1 MNHFPP
7 QPTLFH
13 FSLAEWGKN
22 RYITKKSYRRKS
34 VEVQYISKIVIVA
47 IAIIISIISMGL
59 LQVLFQWIK
68 ALHSNVEVSYFR
80 LVSMKL
86 RKVPIQ
92 TIIEASVLG
101 RSEGYPIELDMLE
114 AHYLAGGNV
123 LRTVQAVIAA
133 NKANVKLDF
142 KEAAALDLAGN
153 DMLEVAKN
161 ISKNKSFNGII

>member
-1 MNHFPP
+1 M
-7 QPTLFH
+7 
-13 FSLAEWGKN
+13 
-22 RYITKKSYRRKS
+22 
-34 VEVQYISKIVIVA
+34 EVQYISKIVIIA

-80 LVSMKL
+80 LLGMRL

-92 TIIEASVLG
+92 TIIDACVLG
-101 RSEGYPIELDMLE
+101 RSEGYPIELDLLE

-142 KEAAALDLAGN
+142 SMPPAVRFFAVPAGHC
-153 DMLEVAKN
+153 DEYPDVRYAGSARLFQTLPA
-161 ISKNKSFNGII
+161 FA

>member
-1 MNHFPP
+1 MAFIV
-7 QPTLFH
+7 TVIGLFC
-13 FSLAEWGKN
+13 
-22 RYITKKSYRRKS
+22 
-34 VEVQYISKIVIVA
+34 
-47 IAIIISIISMGL
+47 

-80 LVSMKL
+80 LLGMRL

-92 TIIEASVLG
+92 TIIDACVLG
-101 RSEGYPIELDMLE
+101 RSEGYPIELDLLE

-142 KEAAALDLAGN
+142 KEAAALDLAG
-153 DMLEVAKN
+153 DDILEVAKN

>member
-1 MNHFPP
+1 M
-7 QPTLFH
+7 
-13 FSLAEWGKN
+13 
-22 RYITKKSYRRKS
+22 
-34 VEVQYISKIVIVA
+34 EVQYISKIVIIA

-101 RSEGYPIELDMLE
+101 RSESYPIELDLLE

-142 KEAAALDLAGN
+142 KEAAALDLAGD

-161 ISKNKSFNGII
+161 IAKNKSFNGII

>member
-1 MNHFPP
+1 M
-7 QPTLFH
+7 
-13 FSLAEWGKN
+13 
-22 RYITKKSYRRKS
+22 
-34 VEVQYISKIVIVA
+34 EVQYISRIVIAAMAFIVTV
-47 IAIIISIISMGL
+47 IGL
-59 LQVLFQWIK
+59 FCLQVLFQWIK

-80 LVSMKL
+80 LLGMRL

-92 TIIEASVLG
+92 TIIDACVLG
-101 RSEGYPIELDMLE
+101 RSEGYPIELDLLE

-142 KEAAALDLAGN
+142 KEAAALDLAG
-153 DMLEVAKN
+153 DDILEVAKN

>member
-1 MNHFPP
+1 MAFIV
-7 QPTLFH
+7 TVIGLFC
-13 FSLAEWGKN
+13 
-22 RYITKKSYRRKS
+22 
-34 VEVQYISKIVIVA
+34 
-47 IAIIISIISMGL
+47 

-80 LVSMKL
+80 LLGMRL

-92 TIIEASVLG
+92 TIIDACVLG
-101 RSEGYPIELDMLE
+101 RSEGYPIELDLLE

-142 KEAAALDLAGN
+142 KEAAALDLAG
-153 DMLEVAKN
+153 DDILEVAKN
-161 ISKNKSFNGII
+161 IFKNKSFNGII

>member
-1 MNHFPP
+1 M
-7 QPTLFH
+7 
-13 FSLAEWGKN
+13 
-22 RYITKKSYRRKS
+22 
-34 VEVQYISKIVIVA
+34 EVQYISKIVTVA

-80 LVSMKL
+80 LLGMRL
-86 RKVPIQ
+86 RRVPIQ

-142 KEAAALDLAGN
+142 KEAAALDLAGD

-161 ISKNKSFNGII
+161 IAKNKSFNGIIKSTRDHQ

>member
-1 MNHFPP
+1 M
-7 QPTLFH
+7 
-13 FSLAEWGKN
+13 
-22 RYITKKSYRRKS
+22 
-34 VEVQYISKIVIVA
+34 EVQYISKIVIIA

-80 LVSMKL
+80 LLGMRL
-86 RKVPIQ
+86 RRVPIQ

-114 AHYLAGGNV
+114 AHYLAG
-123 LRTVQAVIAA
+123 
-133 NKANVKLDF
+133 D
-142 KEAAALDLAGN
+142 

-161 ISKNKSFNGII
+161 IAKNKSFNGII

>member
-1 MNHFPP
+1 MGIL
-7 QPTLFH
+7 Q
-13 FSLAEWGKN
+13 
-22 RYITKKSYRRKS
+22 KKSYRRKS
-34 VEVQYISKIVIVA
+34 EEVQYISKIVIVA

-80 LVSMKL
+80 LLGMRL
-86 RKVPIQ
+86 RRVPIQ

-101 RSEGYPIELDMLE
+101 RSEGNPIELDLLE

-142 KEAAALDLAGN
+142 KEAAALDLAGD

-161 ISKNKSFNGII
+161 IAKNKSFNGII

>member
-1 MNHFPP
+1 M
-7 QPTLFH
+7 
-13 FSLAEWGKN
+13 
-22 RYITKKSYRRKS
+22 
-34 VEVQYISKIVIVA
+34 EVQYISKIVIIA
-47 IAIIISIISMGL
+47 IAIITSIISMGL

-80 LVSMKL
+80 LLGMRL
-86 RKVPIQ
+86 RRVPIQ

-101 RSEGYPIELDMLE
+101 RSEGCPIELDQLE

-142 KEAAALDLAGN
+142 KVAAALDLAGD

-161 ISKNKSFNGII
+161 IAKNKSFNGII